1 MYKGSDKRRK
11 KACERGDC
19 VREKKKTAV
28 WCKKK
33 RKGEMLKE
41 LENVTKEK
49 W

>member
-1 MYKGSDKRRK
+1 MYKGSDKGGKKLVRGETVYERK
-11 KACERGDC
+11 KP
-19 VREKKKTAV
+19 AV

-41 LENVTKEK
+41 LEKVTKEK